1 MSDGA
6 ARGRPDPRDA
16 IIADLK
22 EKLAAALKRIDAQ
35 DERIDAQ
42 DKVIA
47 ELRER
52 LNQNSQNSGRPP
64 SSDPPSAPARPA
76 KRRSGR
82 KPGGQPGHQGHQRML
97 LPVDRKNV
105 RDVKPSKCRK
115 CGTRL
120 AGEDDPN
127 PYRHQV
133 VEVPEPKPEVHEWR
147 LHTCTCG
154 NCGEMTRAELPDGV
168 HPGGFGP
175 RLVATIA
182 LLSGAY
188 RMSKRLT
195 VALLADLF
203 EIPIATG
210 SIIACERIAS
220 KAVADPVKAA
230 QEYVRR
236 QGVKHADESSWFE
249 GVKRTKVWLWVA
261 STLQVTVF
269 LIRDS
274 RGGEVAREIL
284 GEVFGVLVSDRWS
297 GYNWWPLEW
306 RQACW
311 SHIKRDFQAFVDT
324 YDPEAQSIGRSLL
337 RHEKRLFHLWHRVRD
352 GTLKR
357 SSFRKYVEPIRRKIR
372 KLLERGELCDHGKT
386 AGTCRELLAVEESL
400 WTFVRLEGIEP
411 TNNHGERAIR
421 PGVILRKLT
430 FGTHSAEGSRFVERM
445 LSVVH
450 TLKQQKRNA
459 LAFVT
464 DCVKAH
470 MAGQTSSISL
480 LPSVN

>member
-1 MSDGA
+1 
-6 ARGRPDPRDA
+6 
-16 IIADLK
+16 
-22 EKLAAALKRIDAQ
+22 
-35 DERIDAQ
+35 
-42 DKVIA
+42 
-47 ELRER
+47 
-52 LNQNSQNSGRPP
+52 
-64 SSDPPSAPARPA
+64 
-76 KRRSGR
+76 
-82 KPGGQPGHQGHQRML
+82 ML
-97 LPVDRKNV
+97 LPVDKKNV
-105 RDVKPSKCRK
+105 RDIKPVKCKK

-120 AGEDDPN
+120 TGEDDRN

-147 LHTCTCG
+147 LHACACA
-154 NCGEMTRAELPDGV
+154 NCGETTRAELPDGV
-168 HPGGFGP
+168 QPGGFGP

-195 VALLADLF
+195 VSLLANLYG
-203 EIPIATG
+203 IPIALG
-210 SIIACERIAS
+210 SVTACEKIAS
-220 KAVADPVKAA
+220 KAVSEPVTAA
-230 QEYVRR
+230 QQYVRE

-249 GVKRTKVWLWVA
+249 GVSRTKVWLWVA

-269 LIRDS
+269 LIRPS
-274 RGGEVAREIL
+274 RGGEVARELL
-284 GEVFGVLVSDRWS
+284 GQVFGVLVTDRWS
-297 GYNWWPLEW
+297 GYSWWPLAW

-311 SHIKRDFQAFVDT
+311 SHIKRDFQAFVDSH
-324 YDPEAQSIGRSLL
+324 DPEAQSIGRSLL
-337 RHEKRLFHLWHRVRD
+337 RHEKRLFKLWHRVRD

-357 SSFRKYVEPIRRKIR
+357 SSFRKYVEPIRRKTR

-400 WTFVRLEGIEP
+400 WTFVRLEGVEP

-450 TLKQQKRNA
+450 TLKQQNRNA
-459 LAFVT
+459 LTFVT
-464 DCVKAH
+464 ECVKAQ
-470 MAGQTSSISL
+470 MAGQTITSSL
-480 LPSVN
+480 LPAVN